1 ATAEDLPEGA
11 EIHWFVN
18 GEDAGAGE
26 SYTVED
32 PTENYEVQAKVIDKD
47 GTVLAESETHKVTV
61 KNGFFDRLKA
71 FFAELIEKILGK
83 AIADLLSS
91 VC

>member
-1 ATAEDLPEGA
+1 VDTSNLPEGA

-18 GEDAGAGE
+18 GEDVGTGS
-26 SYTVED
+26 SYKVED
-32 PTENYEVQAKVIDKD
+32 PTEDYTIQAKVIDKD
-47 GTVLAESETHKVTV
+47 GNVLAETEEQKVTV

-71 FFAELIEKILGK
+71 FFIDLIEKILGK
-83 AIADLLSS
+83 AIADLFSS